1 MAAREGKEIVF
12 SEIKNKLRRSTL
24 YQKEKLRKA
33 KEKRERK
40 RKRKREESQEE
51 GEVSC
56 KLSDFNCVRVNK
68 LCYTCRHVFEFKTKV
83 TGLVKVHTWLHR
95 QFLDPETTRTARGY
109 NRALKI
115 TVAHTLR
122 LRKNQK
128 KIYFTHNKENN
139 INVLASRH
147 LQIAWFTVGQVHGLW
162 L

>member
-56 KLSDFNCVRVNK
+56 KRSDFNCMRVNK
-68 LCYTCRHVFEFKTKV
+68 LCYTYRHVFEFKTNV
-83 TGLVKVHTWLHR
+83 TGFVK
-95 QFLDPETTRTARGY
+95 
-109 NRALKI
+109 
-115 TVAHTLR
+115 AHT
-122 LRKNQK
+122 
-128 KIYFTHNKENN
+128 
-139 INVLASRH
+139 
-147 LQIAWFTVGQVHGLW
+147 
-162 L
+162 

>member
-1 MAAREGKEIVF
+1 MAPVLSTKMAAREGKEIVF

-83 TGLVKVHTWLHR
+83 TGLVK
-95 QFLDPETTRTARGY
+95 
-109 NRALKI
+109 
-115 TVAHTLR
+115 AHT
-122 LRKNQK
+122 
-128 KIYFTHNKENN
+128 
-139 INVLASRH
+139 
-147 LQIAWFTVGQVHGLW
+147 
-162 L
+162 